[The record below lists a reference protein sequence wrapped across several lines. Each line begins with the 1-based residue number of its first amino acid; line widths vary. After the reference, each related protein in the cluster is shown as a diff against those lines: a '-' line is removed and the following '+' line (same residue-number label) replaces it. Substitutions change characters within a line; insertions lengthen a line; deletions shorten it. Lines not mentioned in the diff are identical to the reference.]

1 MKKLVIV
8 VMAMAMVAGYYGYS
22 YSNGFGT
29 GISTVGSPHNFSAE
43 TWNTR
48 EEICRVCHV
57 PHDHNK
63 PGQNYLN
70 GLLWNHDVST
80 ATYTMYGSAWSSS
93 ITGVQSAQPDGTS
106 KLCLGCH
113 DGTVGIDAFDG
124 HTTPATEF
132 IGASSERVP
141 NFVDGAHK
149 DLRGTHPLSIAFPAG
164 EIGTK
169 FNDPAT
175 TNWQAG
181 GTVAS
186 TLQDG
191 KVQCSTCHDV
201 HDKDAVPA
209 THLLKPAAKASQG
222 TASGLCLACHIK

>member
-1 MKKLVIV
+1 MKKLVT
-8 VMAMAMVAGYYGYS
+8 VMLAMAMVAGYYGYS

-80 ATYTMYGSAWSSS
+80 ATYTMYGSAWRSS

-149 DLRGTHPLSIAFPAG
+149 DLRGTPPLSIACPAV
-164 EIGTK
+164 ETGTK
-169 FNDPAT
+169 FNDPST
-175 TNWQAG
+175 TNWQVG

-209 THLLKPAAKASQG
+209 THMLRTATKASQG
-222 TASGLCLACHIK
+222 TASVLCLACHIK